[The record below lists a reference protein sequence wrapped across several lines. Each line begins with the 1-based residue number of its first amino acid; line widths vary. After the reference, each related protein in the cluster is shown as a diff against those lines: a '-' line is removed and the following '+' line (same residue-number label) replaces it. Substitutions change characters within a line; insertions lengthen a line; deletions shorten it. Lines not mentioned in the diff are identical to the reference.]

1 MTRPDLRFGQ
11 VPAPDRTG
19 SSGPHLAA
27 LSADDWLIIR
37 EIRLRALADAPYAFT
52 STYERERGFDEATWR
67 SWATTCQWFV
77 AFDDDEPVA
86 VAGAIPVGSGGAR
99 PARAGG
105 NVGGAHPPRETNR
118 RWSPAGG
125 GRVGSVQGASSL
137 RLGVLE
143 GNDDARAAYVK
154 LGLRLS
160 GDTEVTAGDPVRT
173 IEFLELDLAD
183 TAG

>member
-1 MTRPDLRFGQ
+1 MTGPDLRFGQ

-67 SWATTCQWFV
+67 SRATTCQWFV

-86 VAGAIPVGSGGAR
+86 VAGAIPVGSEEPAQRELVGMWVAPTHRGRRIADGLLREVAAWAR
-99 PARAGG
+99 
-105 NVGGAHPPRETNR
+105 
-118 RWSPAGG
+118 S
-125 GRVGSVQGASSL
+125 QGASSL